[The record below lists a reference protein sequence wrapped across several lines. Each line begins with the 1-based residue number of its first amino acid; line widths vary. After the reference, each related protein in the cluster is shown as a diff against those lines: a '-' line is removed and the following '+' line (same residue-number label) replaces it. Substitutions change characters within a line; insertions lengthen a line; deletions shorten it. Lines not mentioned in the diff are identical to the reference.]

1 MIDKNNVQLKIKEPA
16 QELIKSKIKPGS
28 IVLLALNDGSNA
40 YSKLGGTCTIG
51 ANFQLVVLNE
61 KDPHYDIKV
70 KNNMDLDLYTSGDEL
85 QFLENGLVL
94 NARNAVLSLSSD
106 EGIIDGAVT
115 INTDSANK
123 KLTKE
128 EMKNLGGKIC

>member
-1 MIDKNNVQLKIKEPA
+1 MLDKNNVQLKIKDPA
-16 QELIKSKIKPGS
+16 QKLIKSKIKPNS

-51 ANFQLVVLNE
+51 ANFQLVVLTE
-61 KDPHYDIKV
+61 KDPHYDVKI
-70 KNNMDLDLYTSGDEL
+70 KNNMDLDLYTSNDEL

-94 NARNAVLSLSSD
+94 NARDAVMSLSSD

-115 INTDSANK
+115 INTDSSQ
-123 KLTKE
+123 KLTKS

>member
-1 MIDKNNVQLKIKEPA
+1 MLDKNNVQLKIKEPA
-16 QELIKSKIKPGS
+16 QKLIKSKIKPNS
-28 IVLLALNDGSNA
+28 IVLLALNDGSNV

-51 ANFQLVVLNE
+51 ANFQLVVLTE
-61 KDPHYDIKV
+61 KDPHYDVKI
-70 KNNMDLDLYTSGDEL
+70 KNNMGLDLYTSDDEL

-94 NARNAVLSLSSD
+94 NARDAVMSLSSD

-115 INTDSANK
+115 INTDSSQ
-123 KLTKE
+123 KLTKS

>member
-1 MIDKNNVQLKIKEPA
+1 MLDKNNVQLKIKEPA
-16 QELIKSKIKPGS
+16 QKLIKSKIKPNS

-51 ANFQLVVLNE
+51 ANFQLVVLTE
-61 KDPHYDIKV
+61 KDPHYDVKI
-70 KNNMDLDLYTSGDEL
+70 KNNMGLDLYTSDDEL

-94 NARNAVLSLSSD
+94 NARDAVMSLSSD

-115 INTDSANK
+115 INTDSSQ
-123 KLTKE
+123 KLTKS

>member
-1 MIDKNNVQLKIKEPA
+1 MLDKNNVQLKIKKPA
-16 QELIKSKIKPGS
+16 QKLIKSKIKPNS

-51 ANFQLVVLNE
+51 ANFQLVVLTE
-61 KDPHYDIKV
+61 KDPHYDVKI
-70 KNNMDLDLYTSGDEL
+70 KNNMGLDLYTSDDEL

-94 NARNAVLSLSSD
+94 NARDAVMSLSSD

-115 INTDSANK
+115 INTDSSQ
-123 KLTKE
+123 KLTKS

>member
-1 MIDKNNVQLKIKEPA
+1 MLDKNNVQLKIKEPA
-16 QELIKSKIKPGS
+16 QKLIKSKIKPNS

-51 ANFQLVVLNE
+51 ANFQLVVLTE
-61 KDPHYDIKV
+61 KDPHYDVKI
-70 KNNMDLDLYTSGDEL
+70 KNNMGLDLYTSNDEL

-94 NARNAVLSLSSD
+94 NARDAVMSLSSD

-115 INTDSANK
+115 INTDSSQ
-123 KLTKE
+123 KLTKS